1 MKRAISILVAALM
14 LVGGLSACGEPAAP
28 SAEESGADS
37 TSAGSAKE
45 FIIGCEYSTSSC
57 VYCMNFANAIKE
69 YGEAEG
75 MTVLLTQANRD
86 VYTEISNAE
95 SMLAQG
101 AQVVGGI
108 WDDSDACMPVATA
121 CAEADA
127 WCVGLLN
134 GLTDRADGYEKYA
147 YVGSENYDGG
157 YLQGQWLAE
166 HLPQNAEIFYM
177 ASHDGDQQSLAREE
191 GMLTALKDAGRD
203 DVTVAAR
210 EDAHNNRDEGLKI
223 MENWLQAYD
232 NIKCVVTTADE
243 TALPSIE
250 AMKAADRFDGDVI
263 VAGFDASA
271 EAQDSIAAGE
281 MSMSVL
287 QDYKAQA
294 KAFIELCIE
303 IRDGKEPTDKIVPFS
318 AVDASNVA
326 DYKDY

>member
-1 MKRAISILVAALM
+1 MKRTVSMLLVTAMLMMGLTACSGQTDNAA
-14 LVGGLSACGEPAAP
+14 ENTAAGD
-28 SAEESGADS
+28 AE
-37 TSAGSAKE
+37 E

-57 VYCMNFANAIKE
+57 VYCMNLANAIKE

-121 CAEADA
+121 CAESDA

-157 YLQGQWLAE
+157 YLQGEWLAE
-166 HLPQNAEIFYM
+166 NLPENAEIFYM
-177 ASHDGDQQSLAREE
+177 ACHDGDAQSLAREE
-191 GMLTALKDAGRD
+191 GMLDALKDAGRD
-203 DVTVAAR
+203 DVTVKAR
-210 EDAHNNRDEGLKI
+210 ENTHNNRDEGLKV

-232 NIKCVVTTADE
+232 DIKCVVSCSDE
-243 TALPSIE
+243 TALPAIE
-250 AMKAADRFDGDVI
+250 AMKAAGRFSDDVI
-263 VAGFDASA
+263 VVGFDGSA
-271 EAQDSIAAGE
+271 EACESIAAGE

-294 KAFIELCIE
+294 KAYIELCAE
-303 IRDGKEPTDKIVPFS
+303 IRDGKEGGDKMVPF
-318 AVDASNVA
+318 ATVDESNVA
-326 DYKDY
+326 EYENY